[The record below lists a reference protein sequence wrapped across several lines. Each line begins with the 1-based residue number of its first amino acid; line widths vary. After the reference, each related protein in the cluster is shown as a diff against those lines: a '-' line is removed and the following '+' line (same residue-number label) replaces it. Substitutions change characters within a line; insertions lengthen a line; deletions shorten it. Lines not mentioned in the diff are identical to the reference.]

1 MKKTSLLLLFSVFS
15 LLCIVITSCGG
26 SESDS
31 KTDTL
36 KKDKYEE
43 KKENLADIENKN
55 PVRFLSVNGH
65 DKKNLIGQTVVK
77 GTLKNKATVAIY
89 KDVEVELS
97 FYSKT
102 GALLE
107 KDIEVIYDKIE
118 PGKETDFK
126 TKYFAPKGTDSVA
139 LRVLKAKSE

>member
-1 MKKTSLLLLFSVFS
+1 MKKISKLFLFPVFGLLFMV
-15 LLCIVITSCGG
+15 VASCGG
-26 SESDS
+26 GES
-31 KTDTL
+31 KTDAV

-43 KKENLADIENKN
+43 KKENLADMEKKS
-55 PVRFLSVNGH
+55 PVRFLSVSGH

-77 GTLKNKATVAIY
+77 GTLKNKATVASY

-97 FYSKT
+97 FFSKT

-107 KDIEVIYDKIE
+107 KDIEIVYETIE
-118 PGKETDFK
+118 PGKEADFK

-139 LRVLKAKSE
+139 LKVLSAKTP

>member
-1 MKKTSLLLLFSVFS
+1 MKKISKLFLFPVFGLLVM
-15 LLCIVITSCGG
+15 VVASCGG
-26 SESDS
+26 SDG
-31 KTDTL
+31 KTDTG

-43 KKENLADIENKN
+43 KKENLADIEKKN
-55 PVRFLSVNGH
+55 PVRFLSVSGH

-77 GTLKNKATVAIY
+77 GTLKNKATVATY
-89 KDVEVELS
+89 KDVELELS
-97 FYSKT
+97 FFSKT

-107 KDIEVIYDKIE
+107 KDIEIVYDKIE

-139 LRVLKAKSE
+139 LRVLNAKCE

>member
-1 MKKTSLLLLFSVFS
+1 MKFIPAIVLSALLFFTA
-15 LLCIVITSCGG
+15 CNGG
-26 SESDS
+26 D
-31 KTDTL
+31 KKKDTP
-36 KKDKYEE
+36 KDKYEE
-43 KKENLADIENKN
+43 IKETLAEKEKKN
-55 PVRFLSVNGH
+55 PTRFLSVAGH

-77 GTLKNKATVAIY
+77 GTLTNKATVNSY

-107 KDIEVIYDKIE
+107 KDSETIFETIG
-118 PGKETDFK
+118 PGKTADFK

-139 LRVLKAKSE
+139 LKVVNAKSE